1 MKRHEVAAIIG
12 AYSRQGYS
20 ATAAAGGFWVDSMY
34 VHEFRTM
41 REARRDTQVRV
52 EVVRI
57 RSEVSYRAQ
66 LHGVA

>member
-41 REARRDTQVRV
+41 REARKDTGVHITILQMR
-52 EVVRI
+52 ET
-57 RSEVSYRAQ
+57 VSARHQ